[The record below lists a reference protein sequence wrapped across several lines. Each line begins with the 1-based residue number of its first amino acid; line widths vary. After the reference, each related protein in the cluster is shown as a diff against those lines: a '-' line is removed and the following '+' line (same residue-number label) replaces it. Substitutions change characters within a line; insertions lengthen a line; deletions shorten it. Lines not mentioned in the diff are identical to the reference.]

1 MALKIGVPRR
11 TLLVLCGVAGC
22 GKSTFAAQRFR
33 ESMIVSSDRCREM
46 ICDDV
51 TNQQVNRDT
60 FDLFY
65 YILRKRMYL
74 GRFTVADSTALHAE
88 ARRQLRELAQ
98 RYGYYTCLVVFDVPE
113 EVCLRRDRLRERRV
127 GDAVVTYHAGL
138 LRQAL
143 VDAPQE
149 GWHQW
154 HVLHEEDMDAVQIT
168 LLP

>member
-1 MALKIGVPRR
+1 MALEIQVPRR

-22 GKSTFAAQRFR
+22 GKSTFAAQRFGA
-33 ESMIVSSDRCREM
+33 SMIVSSDRCREM

-60 FDLFY
+60 FDLLY

-98 RYGYYTCLVVFDVPE
+98 RYGYYTCLLVFDVPE

-127 GDAVVTYHAGL
+127 GDAVVAYHAGL
-138 LRQAL
+138 LKQAL
-143 VDAPQE
+143 VDAQQE
-149 GWHQW
+149 GWHQL
-154 HVLHEEDMDAVQIT
+154 HVLHEGDMDAVVT
-168 LLP
+168 AV

>member
-1 MALKIGVPRR
+1 MALEIQVPRR

-33 ESMIVSSDRCREM
+33 ESMVVSSDRCREM

-60 FDLFY
+60 FDLLY

-74 GRFTVADSTALHAE
+74 GRFTVVDSTALHAE
-88 ARRQLRELAQ
+88 ARRQLRELAH
-98 RYGYYTCLVVFDVPE
+98 RYGYYTCLLVFDVAE
-113 EVCLRRDRLRERRV
+113 EVCLRRDRQRERRV
-127 GDAVVTYHAGL
+127 GDAVVAYHAGL
-138 LRQAL
+138 LRQTL

-149 GWHQW
+149 GWHQL
-154 HVLHEEDMDAVQIT
+154 HVLQEGDMDAVVT
-168 LLP
+168 VG